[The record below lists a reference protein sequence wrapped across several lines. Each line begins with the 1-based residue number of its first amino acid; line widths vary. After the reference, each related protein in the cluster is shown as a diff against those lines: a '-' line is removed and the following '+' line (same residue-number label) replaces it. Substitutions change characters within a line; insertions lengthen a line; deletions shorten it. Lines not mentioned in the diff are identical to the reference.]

1 MKGPAREAW
10 LAGMPGVPIVPLS
23 WSLAGVW
30 TATVFETIPSGKTV
44 HRYVTSREAAL
55 WGNPERVRA
64 IDIPPSALNIVEAI
78 QRSNVDWMQ
87 EPCLQPDV
95 NSTAPD
101 GTGADQN
108 QLHAANARM
117 QQVAPKQ
124 EEKWTTDLQDCHV
137 GDLPLLPIT
146 RKVLSSLNVSESA
159 RLDDV
164 AAISRQAF
172 FGADPD
178 GLTSEDG
185 AAALLDLTVA
195 YEHWWPNRSQT
206 PIWRAHEAEE
216 LETLARAIVEEY
228 VHLDGN
234 RLDESWVDAVLARQS
249 WGVPAATLQ
258 QIGDDVGVTRERVR
272 QILARLDA
280 LIGQRI
286 WPVPE
291 LLSDVVAAVANQEPQ
306 TVPSTIKLGG
316 FGEDDDWTAEEVAV
330 LLEWFGHGASAGAL
344 RSAWE
349 QAAGEAEV
357 TREEASAVRKAR
369 SALGFLDLTT
379 VSLTDGGLLTPEEA
393 ERAARDTYSKVFKH
407 NHWMLVGSKSR
418 TTAEGVVGR
427 QFCAADLQSSD
438 EIMQGL
444 ERKRT
449 ARQADQLP
457 PREFVFELL
466 RQCGAVSVM
475 GENWTG
481 PRLEPDEGSIDA
493 WLLKKLSEADGGV
506 LDRTVILRSALSEG
520 MSLSSMHQYLSY
532 SPIVRFVEKTS
543 IVRLAGH
550 NADAEHIELA
560 KRVADALEVDTEIE
574 WIVSQTGAVE
584 LNVRFGTGP
593 FTTGIVNVDGGLA
606 GLWPQAGANIDCMCD
621 LEFRG
626 RIRRYGQ
633 GNQLIG
639 WTTLLSHLVQEHEG
653 SEHSWLSATLEG
665 ENLAIQ
671 VVDP

>member
-1 MKGPAREAW
+1 
-10 LAGMPGVPIVPLS
+10 MPGAPIVPLS

-30 TATVFETIPSGKTV
+30 TATVFETSPSGTTV
-44 HRYVTSREAAL
+44 HRYITSREAAL
-55 WGNPERVRA
+55 FGNPERVRA
-64 IDIPPSALNIVEAI
+64 LDIPPSALNIVEAI
-78 QRSNVDWMQ
+78 QRSNADWMQ

-95 NSTAPD
+95 NRTAPG
-101 GTGADQN
+101 GTDADQHQPRSPN
-108 QLHAANARM
+108 TRM
-117 QQVAPKQ
+117 QQASPEQ
-124 EEKWTTDLQDCHV
+124 EEKRTTDLQDCQV

-146 RKVLSSLNVSESA
+146 RKVLSSLNLSESA

-164 AAISRQAF
+164 GAISRQSF
-172 FGADPD
+172 FGAVPH
-178 GLTSEDG
+178 GLTSEDA

-195 YEHWWPNRSQT
+195 YEHWWPHRFQA
-206 PIWRAHEAEE
+206 PIWRAHEARE

-228 VHLDGN
+228 VLLDGN
-234 RLDESWVDAVLARQS
+234 RLDESWVEAVLARQS

-272 QILARLDA
+272 QILARLEA

-291 LLSDVVAAVANQEPQ
+291 LLSDVVAAVADQEPQ
-306 TVPSTIKLGG
+306 SVPSTIKLGG

-344 RSAWE
+344 RTAWE
-349 QAAGEAEV
+349 QAASEAEV
-357 TREEASAVRKAR
+357 TREEASAIRKAR
-369 SALGFLDLTT
+369 SPLGFVDLTT
-379 VSLTDGGLLTPEEA
+379 VSLPDGRLLTPEQA
-393 ERAARDTYSKVFKH
+393 ERAARDTYSRAFKH
-407 NHWMLVGSKSR
+407 NHWMLLGSR
-418 TTAEGVVGR
+418 TQTAAEGVVGR
-427 QFCAADLQSSD
+427 QFCAADLQSAD
-438 EIMQGL
+438 EIMQSL

-466 RQCGAVSVM
+466 QQCGALSLM

-493 WLLKKLSEADGGV
+493 WLLKKLSDADGGV
-506 LDRTVILRSALSEG
+506 LDRTVILRAALSEG
-520 MSLSSMHQYLSY
+520 IALPSIHQYLLY

-550 NADAEHIELA
+550 AVDADHVEIA
-560 KRVADALEVDTEIE
+560 KRVADALEVDTEVE
-574 WIVSQTGAVE
+574 WSVLTTGTVG
-584 LNVRFGTGP
+584 LNVMFGTGP
-593 FTTGIVNVDGGLA
+593 FTTGILNVDAGLA
-606 GLWPQAGANIDCMCD
+606 GLWPQEGANIDCMCE
-621 LEFRG
+621 LEFQG

-639 WTTLLSHLVQEHEG
+639 WGTLLSHLAREHQG
-653 SEHSWLSATLEG
+653 SESSWLSATLEG
-665 ENLAIQ
+665 DSFAIQ
-671 VVDP
+671 VVEG

>member
-30 TATVFETIPSGKTV
+30 TATVFEISPSVKTR

-64 IDIPPSALNIVEAI
+64 LDMPPTALNSLEAI
-78 QRSNVDWMQ
+78 HRSNADWMQ
-87 EPCLQPDV
+87 EHCLQPDV
-95 NSTAPD
+95 NTTAPG
-101 GTGADQN
+101 GTDADKYQPRSPKT
-108 QLHAANARM
+108 RM
-117 QQVAPKQ
+117 QQASPEQ
-124 EEKWTTDLQDCHV
+124 EEKRTIDLQDCQV
-137 GDLPLLPIT
+137 SDLPLLPIT
-146 RKVLSSLNVSESA
+146 RQVLSSLNVSKSA
-159 RLDDV
+159 RLDEV
-164 AAISRQAF
+164 GAIPRQSF
-172 FGADPD
+172 FGAGPD
-178 GLTSEDG
+178 GPISEDS

-195 YEHWWPNRSQT
+195 YEHWWPHRSQA
-206 PIWRAHEAEE
+206 PIWRAHGAEE

-228 VHLDGN
+228 VLLDGN

-272 QILARLDA
+272 QILARLEA

-306 TVPSTIKLGG
+306 SVPSTIKMGG

-330 LLEWFGHGASAGAL
+330 LLEWFGHDASAGAL

-349 QAAGEAEV
+349 QAARVAEV
-357 TREEASAVRKAR
+357 TGEEASAVRKAR
-369 SALGFLDLTT
+369 SPLGFLDLTT
-379 VSLTDGGLLTPEEA
+379 VSLPNGSLLTEEQA
-393 ERAARDTYSKVFKH
+393 ERVARDTYSRVFKN
-407 NHWMLVGSKSR
+407 NHWMLVGSKSK

-427 QFCAADLQSSD
+427 QFCAADSQSAD
-438 EIMQGL
+438 EIMQSL

-457 PREFVFELL
+457 PRECVFELL
-466 RQCGAVSVM
+466 QQCGALSLM

-493 WLLKKLSEADGGV
+493 WLLKKLSDADGGV

-520 MSLSSMHQYLSY
+520 IGLSSMHQYLSY
-532 SPIVRFVEKTS
+532 SPVVRFVEKTS

-550 NADAEHIELA
+550 AVDADHIELA
-560 KRVADALEVDTEIE
+560 KRVADALEVDTQVE
-574 WIVSQTGAVE
+574 WSVPQPGTVE
-584 LNVRFGTGP
+584 LNIRFGTGP
-593 FTTGIVNVDGGLA
+593 VNNGILNVDAGLA
-606 GLWPQAGANIDCMCD
+606 GLWPQAGANIDCMCE
-621 LEFRG
+621 LEFQG

-639 WTTLLSHLVQEHEG
+639 WSTLLSHLVREHES
-653 SEHSWLSATLEG
+653 SESSWLSATLEG
-665 ENLAIQ
+665 DCFAIEA
-671 VVDP
+671 VDT